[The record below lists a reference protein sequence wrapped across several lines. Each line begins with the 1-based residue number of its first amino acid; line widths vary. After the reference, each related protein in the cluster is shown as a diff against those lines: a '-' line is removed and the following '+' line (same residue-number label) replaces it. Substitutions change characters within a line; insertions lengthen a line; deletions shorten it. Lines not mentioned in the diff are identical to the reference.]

1 MHKITDNMRG
11 ALFMMAGMAF
21 FTFND
26 VCMKSLSGEVP
37 LFQAI
42 FMRGVLTS
50 TLMLVLVLA
59 TGGLTLNLPRK
70 DWILLGVRT
79 LAEAGAAFLFI
90 SAVFNMPIG
99 NATAILQGLPLTVT
113 LAGALFLQEPVGWR
127 RLLAILI
134 GFVGILLI
142 VQPGAAGFNSYAI
155 YAVLAVLVITLRDLA
170 VRGMSQN
177 VSSMTVAIVASVGVT
192 VLAGVASVGEDW
204 VRPQTG
210 PLLLLVGASFFI
222 IGGYIFSVMTMRI
235 GNIGFIAPFRYTGLL
250 WALVLGLLFFGEW
263 PDELAML
270 GIAIVVGTGL
280 FTLWRER
287 KLSIAPTPAEMRG
300 R

>member
-1 MHKITDNMRG
+1 MTNLSDNMRG

-50 TLMLVLVLA
+50 TLMLVLVFA
-59 TGGLTLNLPRK
+59 TGGLTLNLPRM
-70 DWILLGVRT
+70 DWTLVGVRT
-79 LAEAGAAFLFI
+79 LAESAAAFLFI

-113 LAGALFLQEPVGWR
+113 LAGALFLKEPVGWR

-134 GFVGILLI
+134 GFIGILLI

-170 VRGMSQN
+170 VRGMSKN
-177 VSSMTVAIVASVGVT
+177 VSSMTIAFVASLGVT
-192 VLAGVASVGEDW
+192 ILAGLASLGEDW
-204 VRPQTG
+204 VKPGTG
-210 PLLLLVGASFFI
+210 PSLLLVGASFFI
-222 IGGYIFSVMTMRI
+222 IGGYVFSVMTMRI

-263 PDELAML
+263 PDALAML

-287 KLSIAPTPAEMRG
+287 KLSIDPTPAEMRG